1 MTCVTDGRFLNLFYV
16 DTAKKHDLAVLK
28 EKKDDFAEKLEG
40 ETVIADKGYVS
51 REFAEEMERRGV
63 VFIAVKRENMI
74 KSDEE
79 AEYYGFLSRVRKK
92 IETLFSVADN
102 FGLKFIR
109 AVSRRGLAVKI
120 ILGLLAFNFY
130 QLMG

>member
-1 MTCVTDGRFLNLFYV
+1 M
-16 DTAKKHDLAVLK
+16 KKRD
-28 EKKDDFAEKLEG
+28 
-40 ETVIADKGYVS
+40 
-51 REFAEEMERRGV
+51 V
-63 VFIAVKRENMI
+63 VFIAVKRENMV

-79 AEYYGFLSRVRKK
+79 AEYYRSLSRVRKK

-120 ILGLLAFNFY
+120 ILGLLAFNVY

>member
-1 MTCVTDGRFLNLFYV
+1 M
-16 DTAKKHDLAVLK
+16 K
-28 EKKDDFAEKLEG
+28 G

-51 REFAEEMERRGV
+51 KEFAEKMEKRSV

-79 AEYYGFLSRVRKK
+79 AEYYGLLSKLRKK
-92 IETLFSVADN
+92 IETLFSVAGN
-102 FGLKFIR
+102 FGLRFIR
-109 AVSRRGLAVKI
+109 SVSRKGLAVKI